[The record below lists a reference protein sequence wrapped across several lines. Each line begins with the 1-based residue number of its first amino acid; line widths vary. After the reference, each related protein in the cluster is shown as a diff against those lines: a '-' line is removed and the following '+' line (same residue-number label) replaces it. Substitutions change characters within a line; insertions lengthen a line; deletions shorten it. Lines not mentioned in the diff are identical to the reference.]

1 MALTSQCGL
10 HRAPYQSAKASS
22 RTVHYSPN
30 NLPFHHPSSPLQ
42 HLTRPSNLSTA
53 TMLGPKGDLA
63 AAELAFFAP
72 ALLIGIYIVFRHGFT
87 RQMGWVYIVILAIL
101 RIVGAAA
108 TLDMETTNTASTA
121 LLETAAITSAVGTA
135 PLLLALMGFLER
147 INTGMEHK
155 GTPRLA
161 FRLLHLVSLA
171 ALVVAIIGGIDRMD
185 SSASTVSTGK
195 TLSETAAMLFLGV
208 YLALAGIALFNV
220 ANVRWILA
228 NEKLLIRA
236 CVIAIPFLAVRIA
249 YSIASAFANAGSV
262 FYFGSVNV
270 YAQAFMQFLPEAI
283 VVVLFI
289 VAGLMTPKME
299 KHQLYQGSRDVEGQ
313 KVEMING
320 PTQGSGYAA
329 PPFRQEA
336 RSQAPRSVGDYMPS
350 RLIYNA
356 VRGQRR

>member
-1 MALTSQCGL
+1 
-10 HRAPYQSAKASS
+10 
-22 RTVHYSPN
+22 
-30 NLPFHHPSSPLQ
+30 
-42 HLTRPSNLSTA
+42 
-53 TMLGPKGDLA
+53 MLGPKGDLA

-72 ALLIGIYIVFRHGFT
+72 ALLIGLYIVFRHGFT
-87 RQMGWVYIVILAIL
+87 RQMGWVYIVILSIL
-101 RIVGAAA
+101 RIVGASATLNMAA
-108 TLDMETTNTASTA
+108 TNIASTA

-155 GTPRLA
+155 GVSRLA

-185 SSASTVSTGK
+185 SNASQVSTGQK
-195 TLSETAAMLFLGV
+195 LSETASMLFLGV
-208 YLALAGIALFNV
+208 YLALAGIALFGV

-228 NEKLLIRA
+228 GEKVLMRA
-236 CVIAIPFLAVRIA
+236 CVLAIPVLAVRIA

-262 FYFGSVNV
+262 FYFGSVN
-270 YAQAFMQFLPEAI
+270 AI
-283 VVVLFI
+283 VLVLFI

-313 KVEMING
+313 KVEMISG
-320 PTQGSGYAA
+320 PTQESGYAA
-329 PPFRQEA
+329 PSYQQGA
-336 RSQAPRSVGDYMPS
+336 RSQTPRSIGDYMPS

-356 VRGQRR
+356 VRGQK

>member
-1 MALTSQCGL
+1 
-10 HRAPYQSAKASS
+10 
-22 RTVHYSPN
+22 
-30 NLPFHHPSSPLQ
+30 
-42 HLTRPSNLSTA
+42 
-53 TMLGPKGDLA
+53 MLGPKGDLA

-208 YLALAGIALFNV
+208 YLALAGIALSTS
-220 ANVRWILA
+220 
-228 NEKLLIRA
+228 
-236 CVIAIPFLAVRIA
+236 RI
-249 YSIASAFANAGSV
+249 IASAFANAGSV